1 MIYVYDPRVGNYA
14 ALFELLLLTLQE
26 ERKRIRDKQ
35 MQKKFSALNT
45 CNLNE
50 KDKQL
55 VAGLVRIVI
64 QEIMKGVIND

>member
-1 MIYVYDPRVGNYA
+1 MR
-14 ALFELLLLTLQE
+14 
-26 ERKRIRDKQ
+26 
-35 MQKKFSALNT
+35 KKFSANST